1 MTEKKRILFVDD
13 EPSNITA
20 VSQILQEAE
29 MDVKT
34 VTTVQAAVE
43 ALHQS
48 RFDVI
53 VTDIFIPMGQKPE
66 QIMGPRARRYADNL
80 RHLGGLALLDE
91 LERMD
96 NPPIILAHT
105 ACTDYAMI
113 EILGDHVEERVPKPA
128 PVDVLLQAIMRALSP
143 ERRWG
148 F

>member
-20 VSQILQEAE
+20 VSEILLEAE

-66 QIMGPRARRYADNL
+66 QILGPRARRYADNL

-96 NPPIILAHT
+96 NPPTILAHT
-105 ACTDYAMI
+105 ACTDYALI